1 MEWLVNGV
9 YYIVPFIVLLGI
21 LVFVHEFG
29 HFLIA
34 RLSGVQVTDFSIGF
48 GKQLWGFTDKHNT
61 KWKICAIP
69 LGGYC
74 QFLGDA
80 DAASAG
86 SSEEVKELSEEDK
99 KKAFP
104 FQNPWKKLAIVLGG
118 PGFNYLFAIIVF
130 TLMFA
135 FLGKFSFPPVVGEV
149 VAGGA
154 ADKAGIV
161 KADRILSINGHEV
174 ESFSEITTEISL
186 TTGGVAEVKL
196 DRAGEVMELSVPLEM
211 MKVEANGQTTER
223 PMLGIKSMNTMELD
237 HERMSLPDAFVEAC
251 SETWRI
257 TEGTLRG
264 VGQMIT
270 GKRGSEDLGGI
281 LRIAEMSGDISRKN
295 GMLDFIAF
303 MALLSI
309 NLGLINL
316 FPIPV
321 LDGGHVV
328 IYLVEI
334 VSRRE
339 INAKVK
345 ENLFKA
351 GFADDF
357 CDLERLCPS
366 VPSLFCLSYF
376 FDKGYGI
383 NEKQTAGYLTVLP
396 DGGRHGRRRGGQ
408 TDQS

>member
-1 MEWLVNGV
+1 MDWLVNGV
-9 YYIVPFIVLLGI
+9 YYVVPFIILLGI

-34 RLSGVQVTDFSIGF
+34 RLAGVQVTDFSIGF
-48 GKQLWGFTDKHNT
+48 GRQLWGFTDKHNT
-61 KWKICAIP
+61 CWKICAIP

-80 DAASAG
+80 NAASAG
-86 SSEEVKELSEEDK
+86 SDENVKELSAEDK
-99 KKAFP
+99 KKAFS

-118 PGFNYLFAIIVF
+118 PGFNYLFAILIF
-130 TLMFA
+130 MFMFA
-135 FLGKFSFPPVVGEV
+135 LLGKFTFPPVVGEV
-149 VAGGA
+149 IAGGA

-161 KADRILSINGHEV
+161 SGDRILEINGREI
-174 ESFSEITTEISL
+174 ENFGDITTEVSL
-186 TTGGVAEVKL
+186 TVGGTVEVRL
-196 DRAGEVMELSVPLEM
+196 EREGREMTLSVPLEM
-211 MKVEANGQTTER
+211 METETNGQKTKR
-223 PMLGIKSMNTMELD
+223 PMLGIKSMSTMELN
-237 HERMSLPDAFVEAC
+237 HQKMSWLDAFVEAC

-281 LRIAEMSGDISRKN
+281 LRIAEMSGDISKRN
-295 GMLDFIAF
+295 GILDFIAF

-334 VSRRE
+334 VCRRE

-351 GFADDF
+351 GFALILALMIFATWNDF
-357 CDLERLCPS
+357 
-366 VPSLFCLSYF
+366 VHLFHRF
-376 FDKGYGI
+376 F
-383 NEKQTAGYLTVLP
+383 A
-396 DGGRHGRRRGGQ
+396 
-408 TDQS
+408 

>member
-29 HFLIA
+29 HFLVA

-149 VAGGA
+149 IAGGA

-351 GFADDF
+351 GFALILALMILRPGTTLSICSIAF
-357 CDLERLCPS
+357 LLK
-366 VPSLFCLSYF
+366 LFFLIK
-376 FDKGYGI
+376 D
-383 NEKQTAGYLTVLP
+383 TV
-396 DGGRHGRRRGGQ
+396 
-408 TDQS
+408 

>member
-351 GFADDF
+351 GFALILALMIFATWNDF
-357 CDLERLCPS
+357 
-366 VPSLFCLSYF
+366 VHLFHRF
-376 FDKGYGI
+376 F
-383 NEKQTAGYLTVLP
+383 A
-396 DGGRHGRRRGGQ
+396 
-408 TDQS
+408 

>member
-29 HFLIA
+29 HFLVA

-80 DAASAG
+80 DAASSG

-196 DRAGEVMELSVPLEM
+196 DRAGEVMELSFPLEM

-351 GFADDF
+351 GFALILALMIFATWNDF
-357 CDLERLCPS
+357 
-366 VPSLFCLSYF
+366 VHLFHRF
-376 FDKGYGI
+376 F
-383 NEKQTAGYLTVLP
+383 A
-396 DGGRHGRRRGGQ
+396 
-408 TDQS
+408 

>member
-29 HFLIA
+29 HFLVA

-80 DAASAG
+80 DAASSG

-281 LRIAEMSGDISRKN
+281 LRIADMSGDISRKN

-351 GFADDF
+351 GFALILALMIFATWNDF
-357 CDLERLCPS
+357 
-366 VPSLFCLSYF
+366 VHLFHRF
-376 FDKGYGI
+376 F
-383 NEKQTAGYLTVLP
+383 A
-396 DGGRHGRRRGGQ
+396 
-408 TDQS
+408 

>member
-29 HFLIA
+29 HFLVA

-80 DAASAG
+80 DAASSG

-186 TTGGVAEVKL
+186 TTGGVAEVRL

-351 GFADDF
+351 GFALILALMILRPGTTLSICSIAF
-357 CDLERLCPS
+357 LLK
-366 VPSLFCLSYF
+366 LFF
-376 FDKGYGI
+376 
-383 NEKQTAGYLTVLP
+383 
-396 DGGRHGRRRGGQ
+396 
-408 TDQS
+408 

>member
-29 HFLIA
+29 HFLVA

-80 DAASAG
+80 DAASSG

-196 DRAGEVMELSVPLEM
+196 DRADEVMELSVPLEM

-351 GFADDF
+351 GFALILALMIFATWNDF
-357 CDLERLCPS
+357 
-366 VPSLFCLSYF
+366 VHLFHRF
-376 FDKGYGI
+376 F
-383 NEKQTAGYLTVLP
+383 A
-396 DGGRHGRRRGGQ
+396 
-408 TDQS
+408 

>member
-29 HFLIA
+29 HFLVA

-80 DAASAG
+80 DAASTG

-351 GFADDF
+351 GFALILALMIFATWNDF
-357 CDLERLCPS
+357 
-366 VPSLFCLSYF
+366 VHLFHRF
-376 FDKGYGI
+376 F
-383 NEKQTAGYLTVLP
+383 A
-396 DGGRHGRRRGGQ
+396 
-408 TDQS
+408 